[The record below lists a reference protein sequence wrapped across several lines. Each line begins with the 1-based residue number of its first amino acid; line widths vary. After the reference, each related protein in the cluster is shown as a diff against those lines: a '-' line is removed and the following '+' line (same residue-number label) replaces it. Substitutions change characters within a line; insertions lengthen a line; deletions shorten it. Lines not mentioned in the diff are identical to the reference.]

1 MPDLGSFVNFMDVI
15 DETLNRTKKTKRRKP
30 KTEFKIELPS
40 MLYKGFVSFCHDFT
54 TKNGHSPVN
63 KTLLDTMALVLYMV
77 TSHLRSDLM
86 TNMVVQPKIPRK
98 YWKTHLSAALLH
110 KFLGD
115 GYITAINTLVENGFI
130 GRSQSYIKGDS
141 SRKGKCKAF
150 WLCAPYQ
157 NSYATYLQT
166 RLDKKLKNTEVVVR
180 GTMSKYTITSP
191 VVLKRIQKSF
201 EERKRVSMEDPVVAI
216 CYDELSHFSID
227 ANVADATLN
236 EMVENGKMAPYNA
249 ELERCKI
256 ERFNGLLD
264 EDGDLYV
271 KHDKYGRIHTNVTN
285 MKKEIRHAAL
295 RCDGDKVA
303 EVDIKSSQAAFI
315 IAVFRRYID
324 FYRNDLNENR
334 DTFLRFKP
342 IWNAGRKDLVLGRM
356 EDELDRYR
364 NLVAEGKIYEFFQS
378 ECSADEDIDRQLT
391 RDEAKKGLLSFLFS
405 PLYFDT
411 KREPIRGAVQRCWRE
426 HFPNLYNCMWS
437 LKEHCH
443 AALAYEMQKIESSFV
458 FDQVCPRIIEE
469 VGCHFC
475 TVHDSIIVPE
485 QYADHVRC
493 IMDEELLNQDIPT
506 HTDIEYEYEYE
517 ATLPER
523 PDQLFID
530 EMESRQCQPVDFNAA

>member
-1 MPDLGSFVNFMDVI
+1 MDVI
-15 DETLNRTKKTKRRKP
+15 EETLNQPKKTKRRKP
-30 KTEFKIELPS
+30 LTEFKIELPS
-40 MLYKGFVSFCHDFT
+40 MLYKGFITYCHDFT
-54 TKNGHSPVN
+54 TVNGRTPVN

-77 TSHLRSDLM
+77 TSHLRNDLM
-86 TNMVVQPKIPRK
+86 TNMVVQPQIPRK
-98 YWKTHLSAALLH
+98 YWKCHLSAALLH

-115 GYITAINTLVENGFI
+115 GYINAINVLVEQGFI
-130 GRSQSYIKGDS
+130 GRTKSYVKGDS
-141 SRKGKCKAF
+141 NRKGKCKAF

-157 NSYATYLQT
+157 NSYATYLQS
-166 RLDKKLKNTEVVVR
+166 RIDKKFNNSEVVIR

-201 EERKRVSMEDPVVAI
+201 DERKRISMEDPVVAI
-216 CYDELSHFSID
+216 CYDELSHF
-227 ANVADATLN
+227 AVNKEVADAKLT
-236 EMVENGKMAPYNA
+236 EMVETGKMSPYNA
-249 ELERCKI
+249 EMERAKV
-256 ERFNGLLD
+256 ERFNSLCD
-264 EDGDLYV
+264 EEGDLYV

-285 MKKEIRHAAL
+285 MKKEVRHAAL
-295 RCDGDKVA
+295 RCDGESVA

-324 FYRNDLNENR
+324 FYRNDLTENR
-334 DTFLRFKP
+334 NTFLRFKP
-342 IWNAGRKDLVLGRM
+342 IWNEGRKDATLDRM
-356 EDELDRYR
+356 SAELDTYR

-378 ECSADEDIDRQLT
+378 ECSEDEDIDRQLT

-426 HFPNLYNCMWS
+426 HFPTLYNCMWS
-437 LKEHCH
+437 LKEYCH

-475 TVHDSIIVPE
+475 TVHDSIIVPS

-493 IMDEELLNQDIPT
+493 IMDEELINQDIPT

-517 ATLPER
+517 ATLPTR

-530 EMESRQCQPVDFNAA
+530 EMDERQCEPVAIVA

>member
-1 MPDLGSFVNFMDVI
+1 MDVI
-15 DETLNRTKKTKRRKP
+15 DETLNLTKKTKRRKP

-141 SRKGKCKAF
+141 IRKGKCKAF

-356 EDELDRYR
+356 EAELDRYR

-517 ATLPER
+517 ATLPTR

-530 EMESRQCQPVDFNAA
+530 EMESRHCQPVDFHAA